1 MIIECT
7 ECQTRYLVP
16 DAAIGAEGRTVRCAK
31 CRHSWFQPPT
41 MTQPAPAAAP
51 QPAIAAP
58 AAQPVMPA
66 ATAVAAAAAAVA
78 APSRAAGPGIDAF
91 AHRAPFRPRRNP
103 AKRWTAMAVGAGA
116 LMLLATIGILFVD
129 TPGIARQMGLDFVS
143 AETPLGLVSDPV
155 DRRALSGGS
164 ELFAVSGRVTN
175 PTGSVQRVPDIRAD
189 LRDGQGRLVY
199 SWTIAPPQR
208 SIEPNGEVRFNTVKL
223 NLPANGKRVELSF
236 TGPI

>member
-31 CRHSWFQPPT
+31 CRHSWFQAPT
-41 MTQPAPAAAP
+41 MPVLASAAGP
-51 QPAIAAP
+51 QGAIAAP
-58 AAQPVMPA
+58 VAQPVMPA
-66 ATAVAAAAAAVA
+66 VAAAVSVA

>member
-16 DAAIGAEGRTVRCAK
+16 DAAIGVDGRTVRCAK
-31 CRHSWFQPPT
+31 CRHSWFQAPT
-41 MTQPAPAAAP
+41 MPVLAAAGAP

-58 AAQPVMPA
+58 VAQPA
-66 ATAVAAAAAAVA
+66 FAGAAAA
-78 APSRAAGPGIDAF
+78 PRAGDGGIDAF

-103 AKRWTAMAVGAGA
+103 ARRWTAMAVGAGA
-116 LMLLATIGILFVD
+116 LMVLATIGILFVD

-189 LRDGQGRLVY
+189 LRDAQGRLVY